1 MITGNK
7 SISLTVDITVTCPHW
22 TFALL
27 SILPLL
33 ISALLSILPLL
44 TSALL
49 SIPPPSLPLP
59 PLPVTA
65 AVQHGHSATQ
75 CQAEQDG
82 QQDVVTE

>member
-22 TFALL
+22 TFTLL

-33 ISALLSILPLL
+33 ISALLSI
-44 TSALL
+44 
-49 SIPPPSLPLP
+49 PPPPLPLP

-65 AVQHGHSATQ
+65 AVQHSHSATQ
-75 CQAEQDG
+75 CHAEQDG